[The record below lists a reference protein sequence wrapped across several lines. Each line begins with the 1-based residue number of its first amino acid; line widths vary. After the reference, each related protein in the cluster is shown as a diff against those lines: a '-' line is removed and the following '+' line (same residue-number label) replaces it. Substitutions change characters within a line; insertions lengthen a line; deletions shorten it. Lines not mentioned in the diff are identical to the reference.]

1 MNGRIVKMNSALIA
15 FGSNIGDRLSFFQK
29 ALDLMNLSGIIVV
42 KHAPPIVTAP
52 QGMNDDSEYFLN
64 TVVLIQTELRPHD
77 LLIALKLIEEKLGR
91 NNSEKGHSLS
101 RTCDLD
107 IILYDDI
114 VLNSEDLKIP
124 HPEYS
129 NRYFVM
135 KPLNN
140 IASEWIDP
148 VLKRT
153 INQIFIEKNFS

>member
-1 MNGRIVKMNSALIA
+1 MNGRIAKMNRALIA

-29 ALDLMNLSGIIVV
+29 ALDLMDLNGLVVV
-42 KHAPPIVTAP
+42 KHAPPIITAP
-52 QGMNDDSEYFLN
+52 QEMNDDSEDFLN
-64 TVVLIQTELRPHD
+64 TVVLVQTDLCPEN
-77 LLIALKLIEEKLGR
+77 LLIALKQIEVKLGR
-91 NNSEKGHSLS
+91 NNFEKGHSLS

-107 IILYDDI
+107 IILYDNV
-114 VLNSEDLKIP
+114 VLNTEDLKIP

-135 KPLNN
+135 QPLNN

-148 VLKRT
+148 ILNRT

>member
-1 MNGRIVKMNSALIA
+1 MNSALIA

-29 ALDLMNLSGIIVV
+29 SLDLMNLSGIVVV

-77 LLIALKLIEEKLGR
+77 LLIALKQIEEKLGR
-91 NNSEKGHSLS
+91 SNCEKGHSLS

-140 IASEWIDP
+140 IASE
-148 VLKRT
+148 
-153 INQIFIEKNFS
+153 